1 MSTSAP
7 PSKPP
12 SRPKVGRKQARPQYP
27 VQIRPDG
34 SRDVE
39 LPLREHLIELRNRL
53 IKAVA
58 AVVITTAL
66 SITFMN
72 QEAALLTSLAGDHQL
87 IAISPTETFVA
98 YLKVAF
104 VTGIAI
110 SMPILVYQLFRFV
123 APGLT
128 RSERRWI
135 LTSLPAVTLFF
146 LAGVLFCYFLVLPSA
161 VRFLLNFGSQYVTS
175 TPTISNFL
183 DFVTHFL
190 LAVGLAFETPVI
202 IFVLAK
208 LGIATPKRLSR
219 FRRYVIVLAFVIAA
233 IITPTPDPVNQTI
246 VAVPIILLYELG
258 VLFARIA
265 LRSNRPKTQAA
276 PER

>member
-1 MSTSAP
+1 M
-7 PSKPP
+7 
-12 SRPKVGRKQARPQYP
+12 
-27 VQIRPDG
+27 
-34 SRDVE
+34 
-39 LPLREHLIELRNRL
+39 ELRNRL
-53 IKAVA
+53 IKAA
-58 AVVITTAL
+58 LAVVVTTGISL
-66 SITFMN
+66 TFAE
-72 QEAALLTSLAGDHQL
+72 QEVGLLVQLAQGHNL
-87 IAISPTETFVA
+87 IALSPTETFVA

-104 VTGIAI
+104 ITGISI

-135 LTSLPAVTLFF
+135 ITSLPGVTLFF
-146 LAGVLFCYFLVLPSA
+146 AAGVLFCYFVVLPGA
-161 VRFLLNFGSQYVTS
+161 VKFLLSFGSNYVTNS
-175 TPTISNFL
+175 PTISNFL

-208 LGIATPKRLSR
+208 LGIATPKRLGR
-219 FRRYVIVLAFVIAA
+219 FRRYMIVLAFVIAA

-258 VLFARIA
+258 VIFARLA
-265 LRSNRPKTQAA
+265 VRSNKSKSQPATGS
-276 PER
+276 